1 MKILYWTPQFW
12 PEIGGIQTIAMQTLL
27 ALTERGY
34 DFLIVTSLGRTEQR
48 ELGEYHGLPIRRF
61 PFWNALAKNDVG
73 LIQNT
78 IKQIV
83 DLKRSFAPDLIHINF
98 SGYTAF
104 FQQMTARYQPAPT
117 LISLHGDLSGL
128 ENNPATVL
136 VRLFQNADWV
146 TAVSETVLAKARRLL
161 PGIVQRS
168 SVVYGT
174 TAIPAVE
181 PLPLPVEKPCLVAIG
196 RLVHE
201 KGFDLLLEAV
211 PSILARFPN
220 LSVKLI
226 GDGPERLAL
235 EQQAVNLGL
244 QECVEF
250 TGSVPHED
258 IPTQI
263 NTASLVIIPSRYL
276 EAFGLVALEAAW
288 MARPVV
294 ATNIGG
300 LAEVVVDG
308 ETGRLVTMEA
318 PATLAQAVIDLL
330 TNPATA
336 IQMGRAARAR
346 VQEKFSFENHVQA
359 YDGLY
364 RSLIRERVQ

>member
-12 PEIGGIQTIAMQTLL
+12 PEIGGIPTLAMQTLP

-34 DFLIVTSLGRTEQR
+34 DFLIVTYQGITEQS
-48 ELGEYHGLPIRRF
+48 EHGEYQGLPIRRF
-61 PFWNALAKNDVG
+61 PFWNALEKNDVG
-73 LIQNT
+73 LNQDT

-117 LISLHGDLSGL
+117 RISLHGDLSGL

-136 VRLFQNADWV
+136 VRLFQDADWV
-146 TAVSETVLAKARRLL
+146 TAVSGAVLAEARRLL
-161 PGIVQRS
+161 PGIVQRP
-168 SVVYGT
+168 SVVYGC
-174 TAIPAVE
+174 TAIPAID

-211 PSILARFPN
+211 PGILARFPN

-226 GDGPERLAL
+226 GDGPERPAL
-235 EQQAVNLGL
+235 EQQVVNLGL
-244 QECVEF
+244 QACIEF

-258 IPTQI
+258 IPAQI
-263 NTASLVIIPSRYL
+263 NIASLVIIPSRYL

-308 ETGRLVTMEA
+308 ETGRLVKMEA
-318 PATLAQAVIDLL
+318 PEALAQAVIDLL
-330 TNPATA
+330 ANPSMSTR
-336 IQMGRAARAR
+336 MGWAARAR
-346 VQEKFSFENHVQA
+346 VQEKFSFENHLQE

-364 RSLIRERVQ
+364 RRLTKERAQ